1 MTDFVHLHLHTE
13 YSLLDGAVKVD
24 DLVRHCKEQGIDT
37 VAITDH
43 GNMYASLKFAEKC
56 KKNKIKSI
64 IGCEFYVVD
73 DYREHIDQKAD
84 HLILLAKNKAGYIN
98 LVQLD
103 SLAFVDGYYYR
114 PRIDYKVL
122 KQHTE
127 GVICLSACLAGR
139 IPRLLM
145 AGEYEQAKAFA
156 LELKEDFGEDFYL
169 EIQDHGIPEQKQILP
184 YLVQISRET
193 GIPLVATNDV
203 HYLKKEDWE
212 MQDVLMCIQTK
223 RTLDDP
229 TRMKMQ
235 THEFYMKSGD
245 EMAELFK
252 DYPEAIANTRVI
264 ANKVSDTDTPF
275 NLKDNGDPVYDKSLI
290 PLYTADDG
298 TPSPEFLR
306 RLTWERLPGRYPVI
320 TDEIRAR
327 TEYELD
333 IIIKMGFA
341 DYYLIVWDYI
351 NWSRLNDIPVGPG
364 RGSGVGSIVAY
375 AIGITNVDPL
385 RYDLLFERFLNPDRV
400 SMPDFDVDFC
410 TARRGETI
418 EYVRKRYHPEN
429 VAQIVTFGT
438 LASRAVIKD
447 VGRVMRVP
455 YSETDRVTKL
465 MDGKSTIRELL
476 GLNIASGMEKVA
488 ALQDKVEEQ
497 KRVVQA
503 ASAATVAEEQI
514 KLAGLEGDLDNAQ
527 KKLQE
532 QEAKRNSEFIEIY
545 ETDPT
550 LTRVIDMGLK
560 LEGMPR
566 NTSMHAA
573 GVVICRK
580 KIADNVPL
588 SRNGEDV
595 TTQFDMK
602 EVESIGMLK
611 MDFLALTTLTDI
623 KKTLDYI
630 YEDYGKHI
638 EFGQECDDQGAYAII
653 AEGDTDAVFQLE
665 QGGMKRFMK
674 QLQPTCL
681 EDLIAGISLYRPG
694 PMDFIPTYLKNRAD
708 PAHIEYLTPLLKPIL
723 EKTYGVIIYQEQVM
737 QIFQNLAG
745 YSLGQADLV
754 RRAMAK
760 KHLNELMAQKDKFIY
775 GDVDKI
781 VGAEKD
787 GTPIYGNI
795 TGCKAHGIAPEV
807 ATELFAQME
816 SFASYAFNKSHAAA
830 YAVVTYQTAFLK
842 KYYPK
847 EFLAG
852 VLNNRIDKID
862 EISKYVVYMKEK
874 NIEVYPPDVNLSKAY
889 FSVQGNGLRFG
900 LCALR
905 GVGISAMEAV
915 IDERKKNG
923 PFRDFSDF
931 MMRCTKFV
939 NKRMVEALIF
949 GGAFD
954 GMGHRRSQYAAVY
967 EDLMRRISGMDK
979 QKSGLQ
985 LSLFGDILE
994 EEAPKADYPDIPEWE
1009 TMDLLG
1015 KEKTVLGVYVSGH
1028 PFAMYAKYFGDSNF
1042 HCGMLADFEVDEE
1055 TGERIYQR
1063 IKSGDKVTMG
1073 GIVTNIK
1080 KNNTK
1085 SGAIMAFVTVEDL
1098 YGSIECVVFPKV
1110 YDKVKSF
1117 LRPDVVVS
1125 VSGKVDIDPEKAPVL
1140 ILDSMENFTPPAEKT
1155 QEESAPEQEEKA
1167 QVLWLDA
1174 RALTEEDF
1182 SELIET
1188 VMGYAGTT
1196 VTKILHGGKRYEYG
1210 VNLNRALASELRLYL
1225 PASCIK
1231 LV

>member
-24 DLVRHCKEQGIDT
+24 DLVRHCVENHIDA
-37 VAITDH
+37 VAVTDH
-43 GNMYASLKFAEKC
+43 GNMYCSLKFAEKC
-56 KKNKIKSI
+56 KANGIKAI
-64 IGCEFYVVD
+64 TGCEFYVVD
-73 DYREHIDQKAD
+73 DYQKHIDQKAD

-103 SLAFVDGYYYR
+103 SLAFVDGFYYR
-114 PRIDYKVL
+114 PRIDYRVL
-122 KQHTE
+122 KEHTE

-139 IPRLLM
+139 IPRLLL
-145 AGEYEQAKAFA
+145 ADEYEKAKAFA
-156 LELKEDFGEDFYL
+156 LELKEMFGDDFYL
-169 EIQDHGIPEQKQILP
+169 EIQDHGIPEQKKILP
-184 YLVQISRET
+184 YLVRISRET

-203 HYLKKEDWE
+203 HYLHKEDWE

-229 TRMKMQ
+229 ARMKMQ

-245 EMAELFK
+245 EMAALFK
-252 DYPEAIANTRVI
+252 DYPEAIKNTRVI
-264 ANKVSDTDTPF
+264 ADKISETDTPF
-275 NLKDNGDPVYDKSLI
+275 NLKPNGTPVYDKSLI

-306 RLTWERLPGRYPVI
+306 RLTWEGLPSRYPDLTEDI
-320 TDEIRAR
+320 KKRA
-327 TEYELD
+327 EYELD

-351 NWSRLNDIPVGPG
+351 NWSRQHDIPVGPG

-418 EYVRKRYHPEN
+418 EYVRRRYHPEN

-455 YSETDRVTKL
+455 YAETDRVTKL
-465 MDGKSTIRELL
+465 MDGKSAIRELL
-476 GLNIASGMEKVA
+476 GLNIETCEKRVAEAEKALKRSEEAVA
-488 ALQDKVEEQ
+488 AADEASRAEAEM
-497 KRVVQA
+497 KRGDCA
-503 ASAATVAEEQI
+503 GKLDEARK
-514 KLAGLEGDLDNAQ
+514 KLA
-527 KKLQE
+527 E
-532 QEAKRNSEFIEIY
+532 QESRRNGEFIEIY
-545 ETDPT
+545 ETDET
-550 LTRVIDMGLK
+550 LKRVIDMGLK

-573 GVVICRK
+573 GVVICSK

-588 SRNGEDV
+588 SRNGEDI

-623 KKTLDYI
+623 KLACDYI
-630 YEDYGKHI
+630 KEDTGRVI
-638 EFGQECDDQGAYAII
+638 EFGQNCDDPGAYALIS
-653 AEGDTDAVFQLE
+653 EGDTDAVFQLE

-694 PMDFIPTYLKNRAD
+694 PMDFIPTYLKNRSD
-708 PAHIEYLTPLLKPIL
+708 PEHISYLTPLLKPIL

-760 KHLNELMAQKDKFIY
+760 KHLSELMAQKDKFIY
-775 GDVDKI
+775 GDIDK
-781 VGAEKD
+781 G
-787 GTPIYGNI
+787 GNI
-795 TGCKAHGIAPEV
+795 TGCRAHGIPPEV

-830 YAVVTYQTAFLK
+830 YAVVTYQTAYLK

-874 NIEVYPPDVNLSKAY
+874 NIAVYPPDVNLSKAY
-889 FSVQGNGLRFG
+889 FSVQGKGLRFG

-905 GVGISAMEAV
+905 GVGISAMEEV
-915 IDERKKNG
+915 IEEREKNG
-923 PFRDFSDF
+923 KFKDFSDF
-931 MMRCTKFV
+931 LMRCTKFV

-954 GMGHRRSQYAAVY
+954 SMGKRRSQYAAVY
-967 EDLMRRISGMDK
+967 EELMRRIAGMDK
-979 QKSGLQ
+979 QRSGLQ
-985 LSLFGDILE
+985 MSLFGDIIE
-994 EEAPKADYPDIPEWE
+994 EEAPRAEFPDIPEWE
-1009 TMDLLG
+1009 TMDRLF
-1015 KEKTVLGVYVSGH
+1015 KEKSVLGVYVSGH
-1028 PFAMYAKYFGDSNF
+1028 PFEMYAHHFTDCSF
-1042 HCGMLADFEVDEE
+1042 HCGMLADFVEDEE
-1055 TGERIYQR
+1055 TGDRFYQQ
-1063 IKSGDKVTMG
+1063 IKAGDAVTMG
-1073 GIVTNIK
+1073 GIVAGIK
-1080 KNNTK
+1080 KLNTK
-1085 SGAIMAFVTVEDL
+1085 SGAVMAFLTVEDL
-1098 YGSIECVVFPKV
+1098 YGSIECVVFPKIYEKARV
-1110 YDKVKSF
+1110 F
-1117 LRPDVVVS
+1117 LRPDVVVRI
-1125 VSGKVDIDPEKAPVL
+1125 SGKIDIAPEKLPVI
-1140 ILDSMENFTPPAEKT
+1140 ILDSLEEFIVETPAEPQQT
-1155 QEESAPEQEEKA
+1155 AAPAE

-1174 RALTEEDF
+1174 RGLSEEDF
-1182 SELIET
+1182 EELVET
-1188 VMGYAGTT
+1188 VTEYAGAFKA
-1196 VTKILHGGKRYEYG
+1196 KILHGGKRYEFS
-1210 VNLNRALASELRLYL
+1210 VNMNRAFAAEIKCFL
-1225 PASCIK
+1225 PAECIK
-1231 LV
+1231 VV

>member
-13 YSLLDGAVKVD
+13 YSLLDGACKVD
-24 DLVRHCKEQGIDT
+24 DLVDHCVKNGIDA
-37 VAITDH
+37 VAVTDH
-43 GNMYASLKFAEKC
+43 GNMYTSLRFAEKC
-56 KKNKIKSI
+56 KKKKIKAI

-73 DYREHIDQKAD
+73 DYKKRVDQHAD

-114 PRIDYKVL
+114 PRIDYTVL
-122 KQHTE
+122 KEHTE

-145 AGEYEQAKAFA
+145 AGEYEKAKEFA
-156 LELKEDFGEDFYL
+156 LYFKSLFGEDFYL

-184 YLVQISRET
+184 NLIRISRET

-203 HYLKKEDWE
+203 HYLQKEDWE

-245 EMAELFK
+245 EMAALFPEV
-252 DYPEAIANTRVI
+252 PEAISNTRVI
-264 ANKVSDTDTPF
+264 ANKISDTDTPF
-275 NLKDNGDPVYDKSLI
+275 NLKDDGSPIYDKSLI

-306 RLTWERLPGRYPVI
+306 RLTMEGLPTRYETI
-320 TDEIRAR
+320 TDEIMQRA
-327 TEYELD
+327 EYELG

-341 DYYLIVWDYI
+341 DYFLIVWDYI
-351 NWSRLNDIPVGPG
+351 NWSRNQGIPVGPG

-410 TARRGETI
+410 TDRRGETI
-418 EYVRKRYHPEN
+418 EYVRRRYHPEN

-455 YSETDRVTKL
+455 YAETDRVTKL
-465 MDGKSTIRELL
+465 MDGKSSIRELL
-476 GLNIASGMEKVA
+476 GLNIEKCRK
-488 ALQDKVEEQ
+488 KVEET
-497 KRVVQA
+497 KDDPDKHDEAVK
-503 ASAATVAEEQI
+503 
-514 KLAGLEGDLDNAQ
+514 KLAD
-527 KKLQE
+527 QE
-532 QEAKRNSEFIEIY
+532 SKRNGEFIEIY
-545 ETDPT
+545 ESDDM
-550 LTRVIDMGLK
+550 LKRVIDMGLK

-566 NTSMHAA
+566 QTGMHAA

-623 KKTLDYI
+623 KKACDYI
-630 YEDYGKHI
+630 YEDTGKKI
-638 EFGQECDDQGAYAII
+638 EFGQDCSDAKAYELIS
-653 AEGDTDAVFQLE
+653 EGDTDAVFQLE

-694 PMDFIPTYLKNRAD
+694 PMDFIPSYLKNRAN
-708 PAHIEYLTPLLKPIL
+708 PKKIEYLTPLLIPIL

-760 KHLNELMAQKDKFIY
+760 KHRSELMAQKDKFIY
-775 GDVDKI
+775 GDIDK
-781 VGAEKD
+781 G
-787 GTPIYGNI
+787 GNI
-795 TGCKAHGIAPEV
+795 TGCQAHGIPPEV
-807 ATELFAQME
+807 AAELFAQME

-830 YAVVTYQTAFLK
+830 YAVVTYQTAYLK
-842 KYYPK
+842 KYYPR

-852 VLNNRIDKID
+852 VLNNRITKIE
-862 EISKYVVYMKEK
+862 EIAKYIVYMKEK
-874 NIEVYPPDVNLSKAY
+874 NIAVYPPDVNLSKAY
-889 FSVQGNGLRFG
+889 FSVQGDGVRFG

-905 GVGISAMEAV
+905 GVGISAMESV
-915 IDERKKNG
+915 IEERERGGKFK
-923 PFRDFSDF
+923 DFSDF
-931 MMRCTKFV
+931 LMRCTKFV
-939 NKRMVEALIF
+939 NKRMVESLIF

-954 GMGHRRSQYAAVY
+954 GMGKKRSQYNAVY
-967 EDLMRRISGMDK
+967 EELMKRIAGIEK
-979 QKSGLQ
+979 QKNSAQ
-985 LSLFGDILE
+985 LSLFGDIIE
-994 EEAPKADYPDIPEWE
+994 EKAPEADYPDIPEWE
-1009 TMDLLG
+1009 SQDLLSR
-1015 KEKTVLGVYVSGH
+1015 EKSVLGVYVSGH
-1028 PFAMYAKYFGDSNF
+1028 PFEQYAHLFRDCTF
-1042 HCGMLADFEVDEE
+1042 HCGMLADYEEDEE
-1055 TGERIYQR
+1055 TGDKTYTQ
-1063 IKSGDKVTMG
+1063 IKSGQGASMG
-1073 GIVTNIK
+1073 GIVAGIK
-1080 KNNTK
+1080 KINTR
-1085 SGAIMAFVTVEDL
+1085 SGATMAFVTVEDL
-1098 YGSIECVVFPKV
+1098 YGSVECLAFPNVYERIKSELRQDNVVRVTGKIDISP
-1110 YDKVKSF
+1110 DKLPVII
-1117 LRPDVVVS
+1117 
-1125 VSGKVDIDPEKAPVL
+1125 VDSIKHVEAEREEQKPAPAPAQKKA
-1140 ILDSMENFTPPAEKT
+1140 E
-1155 QEESAPEQEEKA
+1155 
-1167 QVLWLDA
+1167 VLWLDA
-1174 RALTEEDF
+1174 RPLSDEDF
-1182 SELIET
+1182 KELVETIEE
-1188 VMGYAGTT
+1188 YAGEGT
-1196 VTKILHGGKRYEYG
+1196 VKILHGGKRYEMNAN
-1210 VNLNRALASELRLYL
+1210 VNRALFAEIRTFL
-1225 PASCIK
+1225 PENCVKI
-1231 LV
+1231 V

>member
-24 DLVRHCKEQGIDT
+24 ELVDHCVKNRIDA
-37 VAITDH
+37 VAVTDH
-43 GNMYASLKFAEKC
+43 GNMYCSLKFAEKC
-56 KKNKIKSI
+56 KKNKIKAI

-73 DYREHIDQKAD
+73 DYKEHIDQRAD

-114 PRIDYKVL
+114 PRIDYTVL
-122 KQHTE
+122 KEHHE

-139 IPRLLM
+139 LPRLLM
-145 AGEYEQAKAFA
+145 AGEYDKAKAFA
-156 LELKEDFGEDFYL
+156 LSMRDIFGEDFYL
-169 EIQDHGIPEQKQILP
+169 EIQNHGIPEQRQILP
-184 YLVQISRET
+184 LIVKISRET

-203 HYLKKEDWE
+203 HYLHKEDWE

-245 EMAELFK
+245 EMAALFPEL
-252 DYPEAIANTRVI
+252 PEAISNTRVI
-264 ANKVSDTDTPF
+264 ADKISDTDTPF
-275 NLKDNGDPVYDKSLI
+275 NLNDNGQPIYDKTLI

-298 TPSPEFLR
+298 TPSPEYLT
-306 RLTWERLPGRYPVI
+306 RLTWEGLPKRYPEV
-320 TDEIRAR
+320 TDEIRKRA
-327 TEYELD
+327 EYELE

-341 DYYLIVWDYI
+341 DYFLIVWDYI

-410 TARRGETI
+410 TERRGETI
-418 EYVRKRYHPEN
+418 EYVRRRYHPEN
-429 VAQIVTFGT
+429 VAQIITYGT

-465 MDGKSTIRELL
+465 MDGKSSIRELL
-476 GLNIASGMEKVA
+476 GLNIEKCRKKVQDTKNDPDA
-488 ALQDKVEEQ
+488 HDEAL
-497 KRVVQA
+497 KR
-503 ASAATVAEEQI
+503 
-514 KLAGLEGDLDNAQ
+514 LADQEG
-527 KKLQE
+527 
-532 QEAKRNSEFIEIY
+532 KRNSEFIEIY
-545 ETDPT
+545 ETDET
-550 LTRVIDMGLK
+550 LKRVIDMGLK

-566 NTSMHAA
+566 QTGMHAA

-588 SRNGEDV
+588 SRSGEDI

-623 KKTLDYI
+623 KKACDYI
-630 YEDYGKHI
+630 YEDTGKRI
-638 EFGQECDDQGAYAII
+638 EFGQDCSDRGAYDLIC
-653 AEGDTDAVFQLE
+653 EGDTDAVFQLE

-674 QLQPTCL
+674 QLQPYCL

-694 PMDFIPTYLKNRAD
+694 PMDYIPSYLKNRSD
-708 PAHIEYLTPLLKPIL
+708 PEHISYLTPLLKPIL

-737 QIFQNLAG
+737 QIFQSLAG

-760 KHLNELMAQKDKFIY
+760 KHRSELMAQKDKFIY
-775 GDVDKI
+775 GD
-781 VGAEKD
+781 
-787 GTPIYGNI
+787 TPEEQERIRKQNEEAGENGKKEHII
-795 TGCKAHGIAPEV
+795 TGCAAHGIPAEV
-807 ATELFAQME
+807 AAELFAQME

-830 YAVVTYQTAFLK
+830 YAVITYQTAYLK

-852 VLNNRIDKID
+852 VLNNRITKIE
-862 EISKYVVYMKEK
+862 EIAKYVVYMKEK
-874 NIEVYPPDVNLSKAY
+874 NIAVYPPDVNLSKAF
-889 FSVQGNGLRFG
+889 FSVQGDGLRFG

-905 GVGISAMEAV
+905 GVGVAAMESV
-915 IDERKKNG
+915 IEERNLNG
-923 PFRDFSDF
+923 KFRDFSDF
-931 MMRCTKFV
+931 LMRCIKFI
-939 NKRMVEALIF
+939 NKRMVESLIL

-954 GMGHRRSQYAAVY
+954 SFGYRRSQYIAVY
-967 EDLMRRISGMDK
+967 EDLMKRIAGIEK
-979 QKSGLQ
+979 QKSGMQ
-985 LSLFGDILE
+985 ISLFGEFIKE
-994 EEAPKADYPDIPEWE
+994 EPPQAEYPDIPEWE
-1009 TMDLLG
+1009 TAELLS
-1015 KEKTVLGVYVSGH
+1015 KEKSVLGVYVSGH
-1028 PFAMYAKYFGDSNF
+1028 PFEAYSRYFHDATFN
-1042 HCGMLADFEVDEE
+1042 CGMLSDYEEDEE
-1055 TGERIYQR
+1055 TEEKTYNQISNGQQA
-1063 IKSGDKVTMG
+1063 TMG
-1073 GIVTNIK
+1073 GIIASVK
-1080 KNNTK
+1080 KVNTR
-1085 SGAIMAFVTVEDL
+1085 SGAIMAFITVEDL
-1098 YGSIECVVFPKV
+1098 YGSVECVAFPRV
-1110 YDKVKSF
+1110 YEKIKPVIKLDRVVK
-1117 LRPDVVVS
+1117 L
-1125 VSGKVDIDPEKAPVL
+1125 SGKIDVNPDKAPC
-1140 ILDSMENFTPPAEKT
+1140 ILLDDLEEFSVKEREVREEAPSEPAREK
-1155 QEESAPEQEEKA
+1155 EES
-1167 QVLWLDA
+1167 LWLDA
-1174 RALTEEDF
+1174 RSLSEEDF
-1182 SELIET
+1182 AELLEMLSEYEGET
-1188 VMGYAGTT
+1188 TA
-1196 VTKILHGGKRYEYG
+1196 KILHGGKRYEYS
-1210 VNLNRALASELRLYL
+1210 VRKSRALYAEIRTFL
-1225 PASCIK
+1225 PENCVK

>member
-24 DLVRHCKEQGIDT
+24 DLVRHCKENGIDT
-37 VAITDH
+37 VAVTDH
-43 GNMYASLKFAEKC
+43 GNMYTSLRFAEKC
-56 KKNKIKSI
+56 KKEKIKAI
-64 IGCEFYVVD
+64 IGCELYVVD
-73 DYREHIDQKAD
+73 DYKKHVDQKAD

-114 PRIDYKVL
+114 PRIDYTVL
-122 KQHTE
+122 KEHAD

-139 IPRLLM
+139 IPRYLM
-145 AGEYEQAKAFA
+145 AGEYEKAKAFA
-156 LELKEDFGEDFYL
+156 LSMKEVFGEDFYI

-184 YLVQISRET
+184 QLIRLARET
-193 GIPLVATNDV
+193 EIQLVATNDV
-203 HYLKKEDWE
+203 HYLNKEDWE

-229 TRMKMQ
+229 SRMKMQ
-235 THEFYMKSGD
+235 TQEFYMKSGD
-245 EMAELFK
+245 EMAALFPNL
-252 DYPEAIANTRVI
+252 PEAISNTRVI
-264 ANKVSDTDTPF
+264 ANKISDTDTPF
-275 NLKDNGDPVYDKSLI
+275 NLKDNGSPVYDKSLI

-306 RLTWERLPGRYPVI
+306 RLTEEGLPKRYDTI
-320 TDEIRAR
+320 TEEIKKRA
-327 TEYELD
+327 EYELE

-341 DYYLIVWDYI
+341 DYFLIVWDYI

-410 TARRGETI
+410 TERRAETI
-418 EYVRKRYHPEN
+418 EYVRRRYHPEN

-455 YSETDRVTKL
+455 YAETDRVTKL
-465 MDGKSTIRELL
+465 MDGKSSIRELL
-476 GLNIASGMEKVA
+476 GLNIEKCRKAVDSTKDDPDKHDE
-488 ALQDKVEEQ
+488 AL
-497 KRVVQA
+497 
-503 ASAATVAEEQI
+503 
-514 KLAGLEGDLDNAQ
+514 
-527 KKLQE
+527 KKLSD
-532 QEAKRNSEFIEIY
+532 QEAKRNAEFIEIY
-545 ETDPT
+545 ESDET
-550 LTRVIDMGLK
+550 LKRVIDMGLR

-566 NTSMHAA
+566 QTGMHAA

-588 SRNGEDV
+588 SRNGEDI

-630 YEDYGKHI
+630 YENTGKKL
-638 EFGQECDDQGAYAII
+638 EFGQECNDQRAYELIS
-653 AEGDTDAVFQLE
+653 EGDTDAVFQLE

-674 QLQPTCL
+674 QLQPNCL

-694 PMDFIPTYLKNRAD
+694 PMDFIPDYLKNRSD
-708 PAHIEYLTPLLKPIL
+708 PEHIKYLTPLLKPIL

-760 KHLNELMAQKDKFIY
+760 KHRSELMAQKDKFIY
-775 GDVDKI
+775 GDI
-781 VGAEKD
+781 KD
-787 GTPIYGNI
+787 GGNI
-795 TGCKAHGIAPEV
+795 AGCHAKGIPPEV
-807 ATELFAQME
+807 SAELFAQME

-830 YAVVTYQTAFLK
+830 YAVITYQTAYLK

-852 VLNNRIDKID
+852 VLNNRITKIE
-862 EISKYVVYMKEK
+862 EIAKYVVYMKEK
-874 NIEVYPPDVNLSKAY
+874 NIKAYPPDVNRSKAY
-889 FSVQGNGLRFG
+889 FSVEGDGLRFG

-905 GVGISAMEAV
+905 GVGIGPMEGV
-915 IDERKKNG
+915 IEERKKNG
-923 PFRDFSDF
+923 EFKDFADF
-931 MMRCTKFV
+931 LMRCVKFV
-939 NKRMVEALIF
+939 NRRMVESLIY

-954 GMGHRRSQYAAVY
+954 SMGKHRSQYLAVCD
-967 EDLMRRISGMDK
+967 ELMKRVAGIEK
-979 QKSGLQ
+979 QKNSAQ
-985 LSLFGDILE
+985 ISLFGDIIE
-994 EEAPKADYPDIPEWE
+994 EKPPEVDFPDIPEWDTAE
-1009 TMDLLG
+1009 RLSL
-1015 KEKTVLGVYVSGH
+1015 EKSVLGVYVSGH
-1028 PFAMYAKYFGDSNF
+1028 PFGAYSAYFADCTF
-1042 HCGMLADFEVDEE
+1042 HTGLLADYEEDEE
-1055 TGERIYQR
+1055 TGDRTYQQ
-1063 IKSGDKVTMG
+1063 IKSGETVSMG
-1073 GIVTNIK
+1073 GIVAGVK
-1080 KNNTK
+1080 KINTRA
-1085 SGAIMAFVTVEDL
+1085 GATMAFITVEDL
-1098 YGSIECVVFPKV
+1098 YGSIECVAFPRV
-1110 YDKVKSF
+1110 YERIKPALRQDAIVRITGKTDIPSEKLPVIIVDSLEEFTAPDSTEKPAAETVAEVK
-1117 LRPDVVVS
+1117 R
-1125 VSGKVDIDPEKAPVL
+1125 E
-1140 ILDSMENFTPPAEKT
+1140 
-1155 QEESAPEQEEKA
+1155 

-1174 RALTEEDF
+1174 RKLSQEDF
-1182 SELIET
+1182 NELLDT
-1188 VMGYAGTT
+1188 LTGYEGSTK
-1196 VTKILHGGKRYEYG
+1196 TKILFDGKRYEFS
-1210 VNLNRALASELRLYL
+1210 VNATRAFLAEVRTFLSEE
-1225 PASCIK
+1225 CVK
-1231 LV
+1231 FV

>member
-13 YSLLDGAVKVD
+13 YSLLDGAVKVKE
-24 DLVRHCKEQGIDT
+24 LVDHCLQNGIDA
-37 VAITDH
+37 VAVTDH
-43 GNMYASLKFAEKC
+43 GNMYTSLRFAEAC
-56 KKNKIKSI
+56 KKAKIKAI
-64 IGCEFYVVD
+64 VGCEFYVVD
-73 DYREHIDQKAD
+73 DYREKAEQRAD

-103 SLAFVDGYYYR
+103 SLAFVDGFYYR
-114 PRIDYKVL
+114 PRIDYTVL
-122 KQHTE
+122 KDHSE

-139 IPRLLM
+139 LPRLLM
-145 AGEYEQAKAFA
+145 AGDYEGAKKFA
-156 LELKEDFGEDFYL
+156 LSMRDIFGDDFYL

-184 YLVQISRET
+184 LIVQISRET

-229 TRMKMQ
+229 ARMKMQ

-245 EMAELFK
+245 EMAALFP
-252 DYPEAIANTRVI
+252 DLPEAISNTRVI
-264 ANKVSDTDTPF
+264 ANKISDTDTPF
-275 NLKDNGDPVYDKSLI
+275 NLKDNGTPIYDKSLI

-306 RLTWERLPGRYPVI
+306 RLTEEGLPKRYSPV
-320 TDEIRAR
+320 TEEIRAR
-327 TEYELD
+327 AEYELG

-351 NWSRLNDIPVGPG
+351 NWSRMHDIPVGPG

-410 TARRGETI
+410 TERRVETI

-447 VGRVMRVP
+447 VGRVMRIP
-455 YSETDRVTKL
+455 YSETDRITKL

-476 GLNIASGMEKVA
+476 GLNIEKCRKA
-488 ALQDKVEEQ
+488 VEETENDPD
-497 KRVVQA
+497 KHDEAVK
-503 ASAATVAEEQI
+503 
-514 KLAGLEGDLDNAQ
+514 KLAD
-527 KKLQE
+527 QE
-532 QEAKRNSEFIEIY
+532 SKRNKDFIEIY
-545 ETDPT
+545 ESGENMK
-550 LTRVIDMGLK
+550 RVIDMGLK

-566 NTSMHAA
+566 QTGMHAA

-588 SRNGEDV
+588 SRNGEDI

-630 YEDYGKHI
+630 LEDTGKSI
-638 EFGQECDDQGAYAII
+638 EFGQDCNDEGAYSLIS
-653 AEGDTDAVFQLE
+653 EGDTDAVFQLE
-665 QGGMKRFMK
+665 QAGMKRFMK

-694 PMDFIPTYLKNRAD
+694 PMDFIPSYLKNRSD
-708 PAHIEYLTPLLKPIL
+708 PEHIAYLTPLLKPIL

-760 KHLNELMAQKDKFIY
+760 KHRSELMAQKDKFIY
-775 GDVDKI
+775 GDLDQ
-781 VGAEKD
+781 G
-787 GTPIYGNI
+787 GNI
-795 TGCKAHGIAPEV
+795 SGCAAHGIPAEV
-807 ATELFAQME
+807 ATELFGQME

-830 YAVVTYQTAFLK
+830 YAVVTYQTAYLK
-842 KYYPK
+842 RYYPK

-852 VLNNRIDKID
+852 VLNNRITKIE

-874 NIEVYPPDVNLSKAY
+874 NIEVYPPDVNKSKAY
-889 FSVQGNGLRFG
+889 FSVQGNGIRFG

-905 GVGISAMEAV
+905 GVGIAAMESLML
-915 IDERKKNG
+915 EREQNG
-923 PFRDFSDF
+923 PFKDFSDF
-931 MMRCTKFV
+931 LMRCTKYV
-939 NKRMVEALIF
+939 NKRMVESLIF

-954 GMGHRRSQYAAVY
+954 SMGKHRSQYAAVY
-967 EDLMRRISGMDK
+967 EDLMRRISGIDK
-979 QKSGLQ
+979 QKSSAQ
-985 LSLFGDILE
+985 MSLFGDFIHE
-994 EEAPKADYPDIPEWE
+994 EPPVAEYPDIPEWSAQ
-1009 TMDLLG
+1009 DLLS
-1015 KEKTVLGVYVSGH
+1015 KEKSVLGVYVSGH
-1028 PFAMYAKYFGDSNF
+1028 PFERYLSYFTDCTF
-1042 HCGMLADFEVDEE
+1042 HCGMLADYEEDEE
-1055 TGERIYQR
+1055 TGLKTYLQVS
-1063 IKSGDKVTMG
+1063 SGQPVTMG
-1073 GIVTNIK
+1073 GIVSAVRRI
-1080 KNNTK
+1080 NTK
-1085 SGAIMAFVTVEDL
+1085 SGAVMAFVTIEDL
-1098 YGSIECVVFPKV
+1098 YGSIDCVAFPRV
-1110 YDKVKSF
+1110 YERAKSF
-1117 LRPDVVVS
+1117 LRHDTVVR
-1125 VSGKVDIDPEKAPVL
+1125 VSGKLDIDPEKLPV
-1140 ILDSMENFTPPAEKT
+1140 IIPDSFEEFVLPEETEPVAHTVVEH
-1155 QEESAPEQEEKA
+1155 QE

-1174 RALTEEDF
+1174 RNLTEEDF
-1182 SELIET
+1182 SELLEMAEEYPGNT
-1188 VMGYAGTT
+1188 AA
-1196 VTKILHGGKRYEYG
+1196 KILYGGKRYEFK
-1210 VNLNRALASELRLYL
+1210 VNLTRALWAELRTFL
-1225 PASCIK
+1225 PENCIK
-1231 LV
+1231 LL

>member
-13 YSLLDGAVKVD
+13 YSLLDGACKVD
-24 DLVRHCKEQGIDT
+24 DLVDHCVKNGIDA
-37 VAITDH
+37 VAVTDH
-43 GNMYASLKFAEKC
+43 GNMYTSLRFAEKC
-56 KKNKIKSI
+56 KKKKIKAI

-73 DYREHIDQKAD
+73 DYTQRIDQHAD

-122 KQHTE
+122 KEHTE

-145 AGEYEQAKAFA
+145 AGEYEKAKEFA
-156 LELKEDFGEDFYL
+156 LYFKSLFGEDFYI
-169 EIQDHGIPEQKQILP
+169 EIQDHGIPEQRQILP
-184 YLVQISRET
+184 NLIRISRET

-203 HYLKKEDWE
+203 HYLQKEDWE

-245 EMAELFK
+245 EMAALFPEL
-252 DYPEAIANTRVI
+252 PEAISNTRVI
-264 ANKVSDTDTPF
+264 ANKISDTDTPF
-275 NLKDNGDPVYDKSLI
+275 NLKDDGSPIYDKSLI

-306 RLTWERLPGRYPVI
+306 RLTMEGLPTRYETI
-320 TDEIRAR
+320 TEEIMQRA
-327 TEYELD
+327 EYELG

-341 DYYLIVWDYI
+341 DYFLIVWDYI
-351 NWSRLNDIPVGPG
+351 NWSRNHGIPVGPG

-410 TARRGETI
+410 TDRRGETI
-418 EYVRKRYHPEN
+418 EYVRRRYHPEN

-455 YSETDRVTKL
+455 YAETDRVTKL
-465 MDGKSTIRELL
+465 MDGKSSIRELL
-476 GLNIASGMEKVA
+476 GLNIEKCRK
-488 ALQDKVEEQ
+488 KVEETKGDQ
-497 KRVVQA
+497 DKHDEA
-503 ASAATVAEEQI
+503 LK
-514 KLAGLEGDLDNAQ
+514 KLADQEG
-527 KKLQE
+527 
-532 QEAKRNSEFIEIY
+532 KRNGEFIEIY
-545 ETDPT
+545 ESDDM
-550 LTRVIDMGLK
+550 LKRVIDMGLK

-566 NTSMHAA
+566 QTGMHAA

-623 KKTLDYI
+623 KKACDYI
-630 YEDYGKHI
+630 LEDTGKKV
-638 EFGQECDDQGAYAII
+638 EFGQDCSDAKAYELIS
-653 AEGDTDAVFQLE
+653 EGDTDAVFQLE

-674 QLQPTCL
+674 QLQPNCL

-694 PMDFIPTYLKNRAD
+694 PMDFIPSYLKNRAN
-708 PAHIEYLTPLLKPIL
+708 PKEIEYLTPLLVPIL

-760 KHLNELMAQKDKFIY
+760 KHRSELMAQKDKFIY
-775 GDVDKI
+775 GDIDK
-781 VGAEKD
+781 G
-787 GTPIYGNI
+787 GNI
-795 TGCKAHGIAPEV
+795 TGCQAHGIPPEV
-807 ATELFAQME
+807 AAELFAQME

-830 YAVVTYQTAFLK
+830 YAVVTYQTAYLK
-842 KYYPK
+842 KYYPR

-852 VLNNRIDKID
+852 VLNNRITKIE
-862 EISKYVVYMKEK
+862 EIAKYIVYMKEK
-874 NIEVYPPDVNLSKAY
+874 NIAVYPPDVNLSKAY
-889 FSVQGNGLRFG
+889 FSVQGNGVRFG

-905 GVGISAMEAV
+905 GVGIAAMESV
-915 IDERKKNG
+915 IEERERGGKFK
-923 PFRDFSDF
+923 DFPDF
-931 MMRCTKFV
+931 LMRCTKFV
-939 NKRMVEALIF
+939 NKRMVESLIF

-954 GMGHRRSQYAAVY
+954 GMGQKRSQYNAVY
-967 EDLMRRISGMDK
+967 EELMKRIAGIEK
-979 QKSGLQ
+979 QKSSAQ
-985 LSLFGDILE
+985 LSLFGDIIE
-994 EEAPKADYPDIPEWE
+994 EKAPEADYPDIPEWE
-1009 TMDLLG
+1009 TQDLLSR
-1015 KEKTVLGVYVSGH
+1015 EKSVLGVYVSGH
-1028 PFAMYAKYFGDSNF
+1028 PFEQYSHLFHDSTF
-1042 HCGMLADFEVDEE
+1042 HCGMLADYEEDEE
-1055 TGERIYQR
+1055 TGDRTYTQ
-1063 IKSGDKVTMG
+1063 IKSGQGATMG
-1073 GIVTNIK
+1073 GIVAGVK
-1080 KNNTK
+1080 KINTR
-1085 SGAIMAFVTVEDL
+1085 SGATMAFVTVEDL
-1098 YGSIECVVFPKV
+1098 YGSVECLAFPNVYERIKTELRQDNVVRVTGKIDISP
-1110 YDKVKSF
+1110 DKLPVII
-1117 LRPDVVVS
+1117 
-1125 VSGKVDIDPEKAPVL
+1125 VDSIKHVEEGTVEKKPAAPVVQ
-1140 ILDSMENFTPPAEKT
+1140 IK
-1155 QEESAPEQEEKA
+1155 EE
-1167 QVLWLDA
+1167 VLWLDA
-1174 RALTEEDF
+1174 RPLSEEDF
-1182 SELIET
+1182 AELVAT
-1188 VMGYAGTT
+1188 VEEYAGDGI
-1196 VTKILHGGKRYEYG
+1196 VKILHGGKRYEMRAN
-1210 VNLNRALASELRLYL
+1210 VNRALFAEIRTFL
-1225 PASCIK
+1225 PENCVKI
-1231 LV
+1231 V

>member
-13 YSLLDGAVKVD
+13 YSLLDGACKVD
-24 DLVRHCKEQGIDT
+24 DLVDHCVKNGIDA
-37 VAITDH
+37 VAVTDH
-43 GNMYASLKFAEKC
+43 GNMYTSLRFAEKC
-56 KKNKIKSI
+56 KKKKIKAI

-73 DYREHIDQKAD
+73 DYTQRIDQHAD

-122 KQHTE
+122 KEHTE

-145 AGEYEQAKAFA
+145 AGEYEKAKEFA
-156 LELKEDFGEDFYL
+156 LYFKSLFGEDFYI
-169 EIQDHGIPEQKQILP
+169 EIQDHGIPEQRQILP
-184 YLVQISRET
+184 NLIRISRET

-203 HYLKKEDWE
+203 HYLQKEDWE

-245 EMAELFK
+245 EMAALFPEL
-252 DYPEAIANTRVI
+252 PEAISNTRVI
-264 ANKVSDTDTPF
+264 ANKISDTDTPF
-275 NLKDNGDPVYDKSLI
+275 NLKDDGSPIYDKSLI

-306 RLTWERLPGRYPVI
+306 RLTMEGLPTRYETI
-320 TDEIRAR
+320 TEEIMQRA
-327 TEYELD
+327 EYELG

-341 DYYLIVWDYI
+341 DYFLIVWDYI
-351 NWSRLNDIPVGPG
+351 NWSRNHGIPVGPG

-410 TARRGETI
+410 TDRRGETI
-418 EYVRKRYHPEN
+418 EYVRRRYHPEN

-455 YSETDRVTKL
+455 YAETDRVTKL
-465 MDGKSTIRELL
+465 MDGKSSIRELL
-476 GLNIASGMEKVA
+476 GLNIEKCRK
-488 ALQDKVEEQ
+488 KVEETKGDQ
-497 KRVVQA
+497 DKHDEA
-503 ASAATVAEEQI
+503 LK
-514 KLAGLEGDLDNAQ
+514 KLADQEG
-527 KKLQE
+527 
-532 QEAKRNSEFIEIY
+532 KRNGEFIEIY
-545 ETDPT
+545 ESDDM
-550 LTRVIDMGLK
+550 LKRVIDMGLK

-566 NTSMHAA
+566 QTGMHAA

-623 KKTLDYI
+623 KKACDYI
-630 YEDYGKHI
+630 LEDTGKKV
-638 EFGQECDDQGAYAII
+638 EFGQDCSDAKAYELIS
-653 AEGDTDAVFQLE
+653 EGDTDAVFQLE

-674 QLQPTCL
+674 QLQPNCL

-694 PMDFIPTYLKNRAD
+694 PMDFIPSYLKNRAN
-708 PAHIEYLTPLLKPIL
+708 PKKIEYLTPLLVPIL

-760 KHLNELMAQKDKFIY
+760 KHRSELMAQKDKFIY
-775 GDVDKI
+775 GDIDK
-781 VGAEKD
+781 G
-787 GTPIYGNI
+787 GNI
-795 TGCKAHGIAPEV
+795 TGCQAHGIPPEV
-807 ATELFAQME
+807 AAELFAQME

-830 YAVVTYQTAFLK
+830 YAVVTYQTAYLK
-842 KYYPK
+842 KYYPR

-852 VLNNRIDKID
+852 VLNNRITKIE
-862 EISKYVVYMKEK
+862 EIAKYIVYMKEK
-874 NIEVYPPDVNLSKAY
+874 NIAVYPPDVNLSKAY
-889 FSVQGNGLRFG
+889 FSVQDNGVRFG

-905 GVGISAMEAV
+905 GVGIAAMESV
-915 IDERKKNG
+915 IEEREQGGKFK
-923 PFRDFSDF
+923 DFPDF
-931 MMRCTKFV
+931 LMRCTKFV
-939 NKRMVEALIF
+939 NKRMVESLIF

-954 GMGHRRSQYAAVY
+954 GMGQKRSQYNAVY
-967 EDLMRRISGMDK
+967 EELMKRIAGIEK
-979 QKSGLQ
+979 QKSSAQ
-985 LSLFGDILE
+985 LSLFGDIIE
-994 EEAPKADYPDIPEWE
+994 EKAPEADYPDIPEWE
-1009 TMDLLG
+1009 TQDLLSR
-1015 KEKTVLGVYVSGH
+1015 EKSVLGVYVSGH
-1028 PFAMYAKYFGDSNF
+1028 PFEQYSHLFHDSTF
-1042 HCGMLADFEVDEE
+1042 HCGMLADYEEDEE
-1055 TGERIYQR
+1055 TGDRTYTQ
-1063 IKSGDKVTMG
+1063 IKSGQGATMG
-1073 GIVTNIK
+1073 GIVAGVK
-1080 KNNTK
+1080 KLNTR
-1085 SGAIMAFVTVEDL
+1085 SGATMAFVTVEDL
-1098 YGSIECVVFPKV
+1098 YGSVECLAFPNVYERIKTELRQDNVVRVTGKIDISP
-1110 YDKVKSF
+1110 DKLPVII
-1117 LRPDVVVS
+1117 
-1125 VSGKVDIDPEKAPVL
+1125 VDSIKQVEEGTEEKKPAAPV
-1140 ILDSMENFTPPAEKT
+1140 AQKK
-1155 QEESAPEQEEKA
+1155 EE
-1167 QVLWLDA
+1167 VLWLDA
-1174 RALTEEDF
+1174 RPLSEEDF
-1182 SELIET
+1182 AELVAT
-1188 VMGYAGTT
+1188 VEEYAGDGI
-1196 VTKILHGGKRYEYG
+1196 VKILHGGKRYEMRAN
-1210 VNLNRALASELRLYL
+1210 VNRALFAEIRTFL
-1225 PASCIK
+1225 PENCVKI
-1231 LV
+1231 V

>member
-13 YSLLDGAVKVD
+13 YSLLDGAVKVKE
-24 DLVRHCKEQGIDT
+24 LVDHCLQNGIDT
-37 VAITDH
+37 VAVTDH
-43 GNMYASLKFAEKC
+43 GNMYTSLRFAEAC
-56 KKNKIKSI
+56 KKAKIKAI

-73 DYREHIDQKAD
+73 DYREKTEQHAD

-103 SLAFVDGYYYR
+103 SLAFVDGFYYR
-114 PRIDYKVL
+114 PRIDYTVL
-122 KQHTE
+122 KDHSE
-127 GVICLSACLAGR
+127 GVVCLSACLAGR
-139 IPRLLM
+139 LPRLLM
-145 AGEYEQAKAFA
+145 AGDYEGAKKFA
-156 LELKEDFGEDFYL
+156 LSMRDIFGDDFYL

-184 YLVQISRET
+184 LIVQISRET

-229 TRMKMQ
+229 ARMKMQ

-245 EMAELFK
+245 EMAALFP
-252 DYPEAIANTRVI
+252 DLPEAIANTRVI

-275 NLKDNGDPVYDKSLI
+275 NLKDDGTPIYDKSLI

-306 RLTWERLPGRYPVI
+306 RLTEEGLPKRYSPV
-320 TDEIRAR
+320 TEEIRAR
-327 TEYELD
+327 AEYELG

-351 NWSRLNDIPVGPG
+351 NWSRLHDIPVGPG

-410 TARRGETI
+410 TERRVETI

-455 YSETDRVTKL
+455 YSETDRITKL

-476 GLNIASGMEKVA
+476 GLDIEKCRKAVEKTENDP
-488 ALQDKVEEQ
+488 DKHDEAM
-497 KRVVQA
+497 K
-503 ASAATVAEEQI
+503 
-514 KLAGLEGDLDNAQ
+514 KLAD
-527 KKLQE
+527 QE
-532 QEAKRNSEFIEIY
+532 SKRNKDFIEIY
-545 ETDPT
+545 ESGENMK
-550 LTRVIDMGLK
+550 RVIDMGLK

-566 NTSMHAA
+566 QTGMHAA

-588 SRNGEDV
+588 SRNGEDI

-630 YEDYGKHI
+630 KEDTGKII
-638 EFGQECDDQGAYAII
+638 EFGQDCNDEGAYALIS
-653 AEGDTDAVFQLE
+653 EGDTDAVFQLE
-665 QGGMKRFMK
+665 QAGMKRFMK

-694 PMDFIPTYLKNRAD
+694 PMDFIPSYLKNRSD
-708 PAHIEYLTPLLKPIL
+708 PEHIAYLTPLLKPIL

-760 KHLNELMAQKDKFIY
+760 KHRSELMAQKDKFIY
-775 GDVDKI
+775 GDIDK
-781 VGAEKD
+781 G
-787 GTPIYGNI
+787 GNI
-795 TGCKAHGIAPEV
+795 TGCVSHGISPEV
-807 ATELFAQME
+807 ATELFGQME

-830 YAVVTYQTAFLK
+830 YAVITYQTAYLK
-842 KYYPK
+842 RYYIK

-852 VLNNRIDKID
+852 VLNNRITKIE
-862 EISKYVVYMKEK
+862 EISKYVVYMKDK
-874 NIEVYPPDVNLSKAY
+874 NIEVYPPDVNKSKAY
-889 FSVQGNGLRFG
+889 FSVQGNGIRFG

-905 GVGISAMEAV
+905 GVGIAAMESL
-915 IDERKKNG
+915 ILEREQNG
-923 PFRDFSDF
+923 AFKDFSDF
-931 MMRCTKFV
+931 LMRCTKYV
-939 NKRMVEALIF
+939 NKRMVESLIF

-954 GMGHRRSQYAAVY
+954 SMGKHRSQYAAVY
-967 EDLMRRISGMDK
+967 EDLMRRISGIDK
-979 QKSGLQ
+979 QKSSAQ
-985 LSLFGDILE
+985 MSLFGDFIRE
-994 EEAPKADYPDIPEWE
+994 EPPVAEYPDIPEWNTQE
-1009 TMDLLG
+1009 LLS

-1028 PFAMYAKYFGDSNF
+1028 PFERYLSYFSDCTFN
-1042 HCGMLADFEVDEE
+1042 CGMLADYEEDEE
-1055 TGERIYQR
+1055 TGLKTYLQV
-1063 IKSGDKVTMG
+1063 SNGQPVTMG
-1073 GIVTNIK
+1073 GIVSAVRRV
-1080 KNNTK
+1080 NTK
-1085 SGAIMAFVTVEDL
+1085 SGAVMAFVTVEDL
-1098 YGSIECVVFPKV
+1098 YGSIDCVAFPRV
-1110 YDKVKSF
+1110 YERAKPF
-1117 LRPDVVVS
+1117 LQHDTVVR
-1125 VSGKVDIDPEKAPVL
+1125 VSGKLDIDPEKLPV
-1140 ILDSMENFTPPAEKT
+1140 IIPDSFEEFVLPEETETVARPVAEH
-1155 QEESAPEQEEKA
+1155 QE

-1174 RALTEEDF
+1174 RNLTEDDF
-1182 SELIET
+1182 SELLE
-1188 VMGYAGTT
+1188 MAEEYPGNTT
-1196 VTKILHGGKRYEYG
+1196 AKILYGGKRYEFN
-1210 VNLNRALASELRLYL
+1210 VNLTRALWAELRTFL
-1225 PASCIK
+1225 PENCIK
-1231 LV
+1231 LM

>member
-1 MTDFVHLHLHTE
+1 MTDFVHLHLHSE

-24 DLVRHCKEQGIDT
+24 DLIRHCVENHIDA
-37 VAITDH
+37 VALTDH

-56 KKNKIKSI
+56 KKNKIKAI

-73 DYREHIDQKAD
+73 NYREHIDQKAD

-114 PRIDYKVL
+114 PRIDYTVL
-122 KQHTE
+122 KEHTE

-145 AGEYEQAKAFA
+145 AGEYEAAKAFA
-156 LELKEDFGEDFYL
+156 LSLRDAFGEDFYL
-169 EIQDHGIPEQKQILP
+169 EIQDHGIPEQKMILP
-184 YLVQISRET
+184 LIVKISQET

-252 DYPEAIANTRVI
+252 DYPEAISNTRAI
-264 ANKVSDTDTPF
+264 ADKVSETDTPF
-275 NLKDNGDPVYDKSLI
+275 ALKENGDPVYDKSLI

-298 TPSPEFLR
+298 TPSPDFLR
-306 RLTWERLPGRYPVI
+306 KLTWEGLPTRYSEV
-320 TDEIRAR
+320 TEEIRKRA
-327 TEYELD
+327 EYELE

-351 NWSRLNDIPVGPG
+351 NWSRTHDIPVGPG

-410 TARRGETI
+410 TERREETI
-418 EYVRKRYHPEN
+418 DYVRRRYGAEN

-476 GLNIASGMEKVA
+476 GLNIEACRR
-488 ALQDKVEEQ
+488 KVEET
-497 KRVVQA
+497 KDDPDKNDEA
-503 ASAATVAEEQI
+503 KK
-514 KLAGLEGDLDNAQ
+514 KLAD
-527 KKLQE
+527 
-532 QEAKRNSEFIEIY
+532 QEAKRNSEFIGIY
-545 ETDPT
+545 ESDET
-550 LTRVIDMGLK
+550 LKRVIDMGLK

-566 NTSMHAA
+566 NTSKHAA

-580 KIADNVPL
+580 RIADNVPL
-588 SRNGEDV
+588 SRNDADI

-623 KKTLDYI
+623 KKACDYI
-630 YEDYGKHI
+630 LEDTGRKI
-638 EFGQECDDQGAYAII
+638 EFGQDCNDPKAYELIS
-653 AEGDTDAVFQLE
+653 EGDCDAVFQLE

-674 QLQPTCL
+674 QLRPTCL

-694 PMDFIPTYLKNRAD
+694 PMDFIPTYLKNREH
-708 PAHIEYLTPLLKPIL
+708 PESIEYLTPLLKPIL
-723 EKTYGVIIYQEQVM
+723 EKTSGVIIYQEQVM

-760 KHLNELMAQKDKFIY
+760 KHLNELMAQRDNFIY
-775 GDVDKI
+775 GNI
-781 VGAEKD
+781 EK
-787 GTPIYGNI
+787 GGNI
-795 TGCKAHGIAPEV
+795 TGCQAHGIEPDV
-807 ATELFAQME
+807 AAKLFAQME

-830 YAVVTYQTAFLK
+830 YAVVAYQTAYLK

-852 VLNNRIDKID
+852 VLNNRITKIE
-862 EISKYVVYMKEK
+862 EIAKYIVYMKEK
-874 NIEVYPPDVNLSKAY
+874 NIAVYPPDVNSSKAY
-889 FSVQGNGLRFG
+889 FSVQGDGVRFG
-900 LCALR
+900 LCALK
-905 GVGISAMEAV
+905 GVGISAMEEV
-915 IDERKKNG
+915 IEEREKNG
-923 PFRDFSDF
+923 KFADFSDF
-931 MMRCTKFV
+931 LMRCTKFL
-939 NKRMVEALIF
+939 NRRMVEALIF

-954 GMGHRRSQYAAVY
+954 SMGYKRSQYAAVY

-979 QKSGLQ
+979 QKNGAQ
-985 LSLFGDILE
+985 LSLFGDIIR
-994 EEAPKADYPDIPEWE
+994 EEAPKAEFPDIPEWE
-1009 TMDLLG
+1009 HMDLLA
-1015 KEKTVLGVYVSGH
+1015 KEKSVLGVYVSGH
-1028 PFAMYAKYFGDSNF
+1028 PFMAYARYFANCNF
-1042 HCGMLADFEVDEE
+1042 NCGLLADYEEDEE
-1055 TGERIYQR
+1055 TGERTYQNVHADDQV
-1063 IKSGDKVTMG
+1063 SMG
-1073 GIVTNIK
+1073 GIVSAIK
-1080 KNNTK
+1080 KINTK
-1085 SGAIMAFVTVEDL
+1085 SGATMAFISVEDL
-1098 YGSIECVVFPKV
+1098 YGSIECVVFNKIYERAKP
-1110 YDKVKSF
+1110 F
-1117 LRPDVVVS
+1117 LRMDAVVAVT
-1125 VSGKVDIDPEKAPVL
+1125 GKIDFSPGKLPV
-1140 ILDSMENFTPPAEKT
+1140 IVADSLEEFREPGEGAKEPAPAEK
-1155 QEESAPEQEEKA
+1155 QREKT
-1167 QVLWLDA
+1167 LWLNARGLSEDA
-1174 RALTEEDF
+1174 LSELLSILEEYRGTTKARVLREGNTGYTCSVNLTRALT
-1182 SELIET
+1182 
-1188 VMGYAGTT
+1188 A
-1196 VTKILHGGKRYEYG
+1196 
-1210 VNLNRALASELRLYL
+1210 ELRMLL
-1225 PASCIK
+1225 SEDKIK
-1231 LV
+1231 YQ